1 MLKRILNSKKG
12 EGYIDIAVGVLCLML
27 VVAMAAQF
35 MPVFVKKQQLDL
47 FAAEIMREAEI
58 TGGTNVS
65 SRIDMLRGQTGLNP
79 DITWECEYYSGNSV
93 QLNGDITVTLTDR
106 VDVGFF
112 TFGSFPIEIRAKA
125 SGKSEVYYK

>member
-1 MLKRILNSKKG
+1 MLKRILSSKKG
-12 EGYIDIAVGVLCLML
+12 EGYIDIAVGVFCLML